1 MTEIEEKSLL
11 MAQRIIQLGMSNLDV
26 FELSDL
32 LIKLEQDKEDRNSFT
47 DSYIDFNDEI
57 MSIEDVGIKE
67 TIDISVSGD
76 NLFYCN
82 DILTKNSFG
91 IVACVDSM
99 VALIKTDELDQLNQ
113 VMFKQ
118 IRNRDNDVSMYRRFV
133 MGIDKSKMRLYDVEQ
148 NAQVDALDEALNE
161 PYDNEVDSKHKSKD
175 KFGGFKF

>member
-11 MAQRIIQLGMSNLDV
+11 MAQRFIQLGLSNLDV

-32 LIKLEQDKEDRNSFT
+32 LIKLEKDKEDRNSFT

-57 MSIEDVGIKE
+57 VSIEDVGNKE

-91 IVACVDSM
+91 VVACVDSM
-99 VALIKTDELDQLNQ
+99 VALIKTDELEQLNQ

>member
-1 MTEIEEKSLL
+1 
-11 MAQRIIQLGMSNLDV
+11 
-26 FELSDL
+26 
-32 LIKLEQDKEDRNSFT
+32 
-47 DSYIDFNDEI
+47 
-57 MSIEDVGIKE
+57 
-67 TIDISVSGD
+67 
-76 NLFYCN
+76 
-82 DILTKNSFG
+82 
-91 IVACVDSM
+91 M

>member
-57 MSIEDVGIKE
+57 VSVKDVGIKE

-91 IVACVDSM
+91 VVACIDTM

-161 PYDNEVDSKHKSKD
+161 PYNDEGNSKQKTKD

>member
-11 MAQRIIQLGMSNLDV
+11 MAERFIQLGLSNLDV

-47 DSYIDFNDEI
+47 DSYINFNDEI
-57 MSIEDVGIKE
+57 VSIEDVGIKE

-76 NLFYCN
+76 NLFYCS

-91 IVACVDSM
+91 VVACIDTM
-99 VALIKTDELDQLNQ
+99 VALIKTDELEQLDQ

-118 IRNRDNDVSMYRRFV
+118 IRNRDNDVSLHRRFV
-133 MGIDKSKMRLYDVEQ
+133 VGIDKNKMRLYDVEQ
-148 NAQVDALDEALNE
+148 SAQVDALDEALNE
-161 PYDNEVDSKHKSKD
+161 PYDEDDKQTKIKN

>member
-11 MAQRIIQLGMSNLDV
+11 MAQRFIQLGLSNLDV

-57 MSIEDVGIKE
+57 ASIENVGLKE

-91 IVACVDSM
+91 VVACVDTM
-99 VALIKTDELDQLNQ
+99 VALIKTDELEQLDQ

-118 IRNRDNDVSMYRRFV
+118 IRNRDNDVSMYKRFV
-133 MGIDKSKMRLYDVEQ
+133 VGVDKSKMRLYDVEQ
-148 NAQVDALDEALNE
+148 NAQVDALDVALNE
-161 PYDNEVDSKHKSKD
+161 SYNDEDEKKQKIKD